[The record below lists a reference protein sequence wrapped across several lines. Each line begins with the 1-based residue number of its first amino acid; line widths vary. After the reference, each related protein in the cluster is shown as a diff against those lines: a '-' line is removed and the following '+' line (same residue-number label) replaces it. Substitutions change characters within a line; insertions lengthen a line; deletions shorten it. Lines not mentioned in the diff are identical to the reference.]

1 MKPAHSFIPRIL
13 LVAALLV
20 LATSAPTFAATTAT
34 ETSKPAAATKVKAK
48 SVEEAEAAAAKR
60 RDADAARRAKDSK
73 FEAEKLDQA
82 PFQENAEAKAKD
94 SSGGGSIIRM
104 LFGLAVVI
112 GAIFGVQWLLK
123 KWAAA
128 KLDGAAGT
136 SGLIDV
142 VSTTVLS
149 QGRALHLVRVAD
161 ELVLVGATEHSI
173 SRLGALDARVLVG
186 DLNGTVALPSAT
198 RHALPAAGQSST
210 SGFHGMLEGSLAG
223 GAGATAAVAATA
235 PVTEGPFLKRFI
247 ENLRISTAR

>member
-1 MKPAHSFIPRIL
+1 MKPAHALILRIL
-13 LVAALLV
+13 LVATLLMPT
-20 LATSAPTFAATTAT
+20 LATPALAATATPAAKQTAT
-34 ETSKPAAATKVKAK
+34 TPAK
-48 SVEEAEAAAAKR
+48 SVEEAEAAAEAR
-60 RDADAARRAKDSK
+60 RAADAERRAKDSA
-73 FEAEKLDQA
+73 FEAEKLDQSA
-82 PFQENAEAKAKD
+82 FDEKADKEAA
-94 SSGGGSIIRM
+94 SSGGGGSIMRM
-104 LFGLAVVI
+104 IFGLVIVV

-136 SGLIDV
+136 AGLIDV

-198 RHALPAAGQSST
+198 RRALPAAGQT
-210 SGFHGMLEGSLAG
+210 TGPDFHGMLEGSLAG
-223 GAGATAAVAATA
+223 GATAVAAVAPATD
-235 PVTEGPFLKRFI
+235 GPFLKRFI
-247 ENLRISTAR
+247 ENLRLTTAR